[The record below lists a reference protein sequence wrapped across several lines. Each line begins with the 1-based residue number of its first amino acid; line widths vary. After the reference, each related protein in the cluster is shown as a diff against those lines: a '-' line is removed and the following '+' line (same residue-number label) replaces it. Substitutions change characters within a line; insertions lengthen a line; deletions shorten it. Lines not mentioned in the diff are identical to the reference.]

1 MRKESTHHRH
11 TRKSIKKKNS
21 EEERLAK
28 LFDNDIHFP
37 LLSPPDKHSNDEAAL
52 AKEPSHAPKGR
63 QMRRVKS
70 RTSLDETVIKKQS
83 SHNKASAGR
92 DNKGDNNKSNHQD
105 LEVAL
110 LRADSLID
118 KKSIHNQYDNENT
131 NGKSSNDINEK
142 DALNEEVLRSF
153 SRQSIKDFAL
163 GATHVNKNDN
173 IVDETVK
180 KTEITNDSNN
190 NNLSKHVQL
199 EKESDALRSFANHFV
214 RGIVENAVKQLVDNK
229 LQLNKTTKSRDIPR
243 VLLNRTRLLPS
254 SSQHALLS
262 DVGKSENFL
271 RTPRN
276 TATLH
281 HNPWRSHAAY
291 PWTGRD
297 FRALKSRRTSSE
309 TVSSPQGTCMFPLQC
324 YAEFDKE

>member
-37 LLSPPDKHSNDEAAL
+37 LLSPPDEHSNDEAAL

-70 RTSLDETVIKKQS
+70 RTSVDEKVIIKQS
-83 SHNKASAGR
+83 SHNKASASRG
-92 DNKGDNNKSNHQD
+92 NKGEHNKSNQQD
-105 LEVAL
+105 LEVSP
-110 LRADSLID
+110 LRADSLIE

-131 NGKSSNDINEK
+131 NGKSSSDFNEK

-153 SRQSIKDFAL
+153 SRQSIKDFSL
-163 GATHVNKNDN
+163 GATHVDKNDN
-173 IVDETVK
+173 IDETVK
-180 KTEITNDSNN
+180 ETEITNDCSN
-190 NNLSKHVQL
+190 NNLSKQVQL
-199 EKESDALRSFANHFV
+199 EKECDALRSFANHYV
-214 RGIVENAVKQLVDNK
+214 RGIIENAVKQLVDNK

-254 SSQHALLS
+254 FSQHALRS

-291 PWTGRD
+291 PWTGHD
-297 FRALKSRRTSSE
+297 FRATKSRRTSSE
-309 TVSSPQGTCMFPLQC
+309 TVNSPQGTHMFTLQC
-324 YAEFDKE
+324 YV